1 MAELEEWL
9 PPKEIAIREFNSLRG
24 RLCTVI
30 ESLGLPSKQER
41 AIVLMI
47 KQSSYQQQFTVA
59 ELLDALDNGTRFK
72 YAGNRLEQE

>member
-1 MAELEEWL
+1 MAELEDWL

-41 AIVLMI
+41 AIILMI

-59 ELLDALDNGTRFK
+59 ELLDKLDNGKRFK